1 MRRSDDLISRRTV
14 TQAGLMCIAAVAG
27 AGVARA
33 QQRLRIAFANFND
46 EASFGTLVLRGMR
59 EAAKKR
65 PDLDVTFYD
74 NKADVTRAV
83 ENARLVVTTKPGAFI
98 EYSSV
103 SAAANPQIA
112 RIVKGAGLPTVSV
125 QSRVPDTPLFA
136 VDNELA
142 GYSGGKAVATAAK
155 KRWPGTPAVFLI
167 SLPEGGPV
175 FLDRAKA
182 ARTGILEIFPDAAI
196 SEESSKD
203 DPKIASAITTS
214 FLTRNPGRKVI
225 IFSHVDGMGIAA
237 LTAAR
242 NSGREADV
250 LISSTGGEAVVFPEI
265 RKPNSAYVGTFSFFP
280 DEWGADLLA
289 LATKL
294 AHGESIPDT
303 TRPARQLF
311 VDAANINQYYA
322 RP

>member
-1 MRRSDDLISRRTV
+1 MAVLASAS
-14 TQAGLMCIAAVAG
+14 AAH
-27 AGVARA
+27 A
-33 QQRLRIAFANFND
+33 QQRVRIAFANFND
-46 EASFGTLVLRGMR
+46 EASFGMLVLQGMR
-59 EAAKKR
+59 AAAKKR
-65 PDLDVTFYD
+65 PDLEVTFYD

-83 ENARLVVTTKPGAFI
+83 ENARLVVTTKPSAFI

-103 SAAANPQIA
+103 SAAANQQVA
-112 RIVKGAGLPTVSV
+112 RIVKAAGLPTVSV
-125 QSRVPDTPLFA
+125 QSRVPDTGLFA

-155 KRWPGTPAVFLI
+155 KRWPGDTPAVFLI

-182 ARTGILEIFPDAAI
+182 ARKGILEIFPNATI

-203 DPKIASAITTS
+203 DPRTASAITTS
-214 FLTRNPGRKVI
+214 FLTRNPGKKVI
-225 IFSHVDGMGIAA
+225 IFSHLDSMGIAA

-250 LISSTGGEAVVFPEI
+250 LISSTGGEAVVFTEI
-265 RKPNSAYVGTFSFFP
+265 RRPNSAYVGTFSFFP
-280 DEWGADLLA
+280 DKWGAELLE
-289 LATKL
+289 LAAKL
-294 AHGESIPDT
+294 ARKENIPDT
-303 TRPARQLF
+303 TRPTQQLF
-311 VDAANINQYYA
+311 IDANNIDQYYP

>member
-1 MRRSDDLISRRTV
+1 M
-14 TQAGLMCIAAVAG
+14 MCIAALAS

-33 QQRLRIAFANFND
+33 QQRVRIAFANFND

-59 EAAKKR
+59 AAAAKR
-65 PDLDVTFYD
+65 SDLDVTFYD
-74 NKADVTRAV
+74 NKSDVTRAV
-83 ENARLVVTTKPGAFI
+83 ENARLVAATKPGAFI

-112 RIVKGAGLPTVSV
+112 RIVKAAGLPTLSV
-125 QSRVPDTPLFA
+125 QSRVPETPLFA

-142 GYSGGKAVATAAK
+142 GHTGGKAVATAAQ
-155 KRWPGTPAVFLI
+155 KRWPGGMPAVFLI

-182 ARTGILEIFPDAAI
+182 ARKGILEVFPAATI

-203 DPKIASAITTS
+203 DPRTASAITTS
-214 FLTRNPGRKVI
+214 FLTRNPGKRVI
-225 IFSHVDGMGIAA
+225 IFSHVDSMGIAA

-250 LISSTGGEAVVFPEI
+250 LISSTGGEAIVFPEI

-280 DEWGADLLA
+280 DGWGKDLLE
-289 LATKL
+289 LAAKL
-294 AHGESIPDT
+294 ARGEQIPDI

-311 VDAANINQYYA
+311 VDADNINQYYA

>member
-1 MRRSDDLISRRTV
+1 MRRCDETRRTV
-14 TQAGLMCIAAVAG
+14 AHAGLLCIAALAFESVAP
-27 AGVARA
+27 A
-33 QQRLRIAFANFND
+33 QQRVRIAFANFND

-59 EAAKKR
+59 AAAKQR

-74 NKADVTRAV
+74 NKSDVTRAV
-83 ENARLVVTTKPGAFI
+83 ENARLVVTTKPRAFI

-103 SAAANPQIA
+103 SSAANPQIA
-112 RIVKGAGLPTVSV
+112 RIVTEAGVPTVSV
-125 QSRVPDTPLFA
+125 QSRVPHTPLFA

-155 KRWPGTPAVFLI
+155 KRWPVGTPAVFLI

-175 FLDRAKA
+175 FLDRATA
-182 ARTGILEIFPDAAI
+182 ARKGILDIFPDATI

-203 DPKIASAITTS
+203 DPNTARAITTS
-214 FLTRNPGRKVI
+214 FLTRNPGKKVV
-225 IFSHVDGMGIAA
+225 IFSHVDSMGIAA

-250 LISSTGGEAVVFPEI
+250 LISSTGGESIVFPEI
-265 RKPNSAYVGTFSFFP
+265 RKLNAAYVGTFSFFP
-280 DEWGADLLA
+280 DKWGAELLE
-289 LATKL
+289 LAAKL
-294 AHGESIPDT
+294 ARGEKIPDI
-303 TRPARQLF
+303 TRPTRQLF
-311 VDAANINQYYA
+311 VDAGNIDQYYP